1 MDKNVKKI
9 ERSSFLLSKILDRPD
24 VYGNISIDM
33 LSITLPV
40 PENEAKKLLALQ
52 RQRTADCSVKL
63 TNLTGKDAGSQK
75 FKRRLDFHFS
85 NESTLSVLIFG
96 LNKRQNQ
103 VKIVFNPNSVG
114 PCRLAKSLNLIMDL
128 WGESNYRLWM
138 LRANVTRVDYV
149 IDLPDIPIQ
158 HVITDY
164 AYRSPYEAFFNN
176 TTFTGFRYGTKAGCP
191 IIFYDKV
198 LEQSG
203 FYRSYREYTRIEKQH
218 KPRARGSKSMFKVA
232 EMDEQK
238 YSFQGLSFY
247 DPKILIKMPE
257 RVSALIV
264 KYGIGKAITLLD
276 DVDGRILSKRMTRRK
291 LAKSPEF
298 KSKIENS
305 FQEQL
310 RQLKELLVEPSYIR
324 YQQSRIRDCQF

>member
-1 MDKNVKKI
+1 MNTNLKKI
-9 ERSSFLLSKILDRPD
+9 QRSSFLLSQILYRSDI
-24 VYGNISIDM
+24 YEHTSIDM

-40 PENEAKKLLALQ
+40 PEDEAKKLLALQ
-52 RQRTADCSVKL
+52 RQRTADYSVRL
-63 TNLTGKDAGSQK
+63 THLTGKDAGSQK

-85 NESTLSVLIFG
+85 NDSTLSVLLFG

-114 PCRLAKSLNLIMDL
+114 PGRMATSLGLIIDL

-138 LRANVTRVDYV
+138 LRANVTRVDYAM
-149 IDLPDIPIQ
+149 DLPDIPIQ

-164 AYRSPYEAFFNN
+164 AYRSPYEAFFNK
-176 TTFTGFRYGTKAGCP
+176 TIFTGFCYGTKLGCP

-198 LEQSG
+198 LEQG
-203 FYRSYREYTRIEKQH
+203 GGYRSYREYTRIEKQH
-218 KPRARGSKSMFKVA
+218 KPRARGAKSMFKVA

-247 DPKILIKMPE
+247 DPKILLKMPE
-257 RVSALIV
+257 RIYALII
-264 KYGIGKAITLLD
+264 KYGIGKALTLLD
-276 DVDGRILSKRMTRRK
+276 DEDHRILSKRMTKRK
-291 LAKSPEF
+291 LARSSAF
-298 KSKIENS
+298 KPKIESS

-310 RQLKELLVEPSYIR
+310 SQLKELLVEPSSIR
-324 YQQSRIRDCQF
+324 Y